1 MGKIIITERQY
12 KKLKKFLIEREIN
25 EQTRTAETL
34 RGAAVGAAV
43 GSAVPVVGTVAGA
56 VIGGAWAYLQGSSG
70 ESYEGVKKM
79 FDACKQ
85 PGVGQ
90 STMQG
95 AVLDQIAAEIR
106 KAVEGNGTEEEDI
119 KKALDKVQTI
129 PDLCALITR
138 YAENYPDTTLL
149 DELNDDLSSDEWNEY
164 VYLPLLK
171 AKRKSQELA
180 NQAAQAAKQKAQA
193 DQETQAA
200 EQKKSEITD
209 KERKIFQGFIQSG
222 LFVPGKREEK
232 VDQTKGWIYYDFLDT
247 EEYFIMVDSK
257 DNTINLYYLK
267 KDAPWN
273 ELEEVRQLKTGDPV
287 LKRDYYKGGSSG
299 VKPKPKPAAKPVDM
313 SQYLS

>member
-56 VIGGAWAYLQGSSG
+56 VIGGALAYLRGASSG
-70 ESYEGVKKM
+70 SYEGVMKIFGSCNKS
-79 FDACKQ
+79 
-85 PGVGQ
+85 GVGKT
-90 STMQG
+90 TMQG
-95 AVLDQIAAEIR
+95 SVLDGIAAEIR
-106 KAVEGNGTEEEDI
+106 TAVEGNGTDEDGI
-119 KKALDKVQTI
+119 KNALSKLQTI
-129 PDLCALITR
+129 PDLCALIKR

-149 DELNDDLSSDEWNEY
+149 GELEDDLSSDEWNKY

-171 AKRKSQELA
+171 AKRKSEELA
-180 NQAAQAAKQKAQA
+180 NQAAQAAKQKT
-193 DQETQAA
+193 DTAA
-200 EQKKSEITD
+200 AAKQKKSETTN
-209 KERKIFQGFIQSG
+209 KERAMFQGFIQSG

-232 VDQTKGWIYYDFLDT
+232 VDETKGWIYYDFLDT

-257 DNTINLYYLK
+257 DNTIDLFYLK
-267 KDAPWN
+267 KDAPWS
-273 ELEEVRQLKTGDPV
+273 ELQKVRQLKAGDPL

-299 VKPKPKPAAKPVDM
+299 VKPKPKPAAKPADI
-313 SQYLS
+313 SQYLN